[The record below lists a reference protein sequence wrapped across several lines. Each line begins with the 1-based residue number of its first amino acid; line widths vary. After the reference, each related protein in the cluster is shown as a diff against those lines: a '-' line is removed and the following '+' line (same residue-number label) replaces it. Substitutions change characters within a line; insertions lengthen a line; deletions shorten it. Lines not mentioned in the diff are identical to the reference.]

1 MSLAA
6 LAFATL
12 LFSQQNN
19 KIEKDKVSQDT
30 VTKVD
35 KIFQA

>member
-12 LFSQQNN
+12 LFSQQNH
-19 KIEKDKVSQDT
+19 KIKKDKVTQDN
-30 VTKVD
+30 VTRVD
-35 KIFQA
+35 KVFQA